1 MNLKDNE
8 AYLRPTGSKYLQGLS
23 SAPYCNNKY
32 PTHLV
37 VVIPQCMSVI
47 MMNPGAL
54 MIATV
59 NGLMNPNGLIN
70 AAASRS
76 NDQTIYI
83 NMLIKLIKNNHDK
96 IIDPYRMT
104 LPLLW
109 NF

>member
-1 MNLKDNE
+1 MNLKDSE
-8 AYLRPTGSKYLQGLS
+8 AYLRPTGSKYLVGLS

-76 NDQTIYI
+76 NDQTMYI
-83 NMLIKLIKNNHDK
+83 NMFIKLINNNVDK
-96 IIDPYRMT
+96 FTDPYRMT
-104 LPLLW
+104 LPLL
-109 NF
+109 